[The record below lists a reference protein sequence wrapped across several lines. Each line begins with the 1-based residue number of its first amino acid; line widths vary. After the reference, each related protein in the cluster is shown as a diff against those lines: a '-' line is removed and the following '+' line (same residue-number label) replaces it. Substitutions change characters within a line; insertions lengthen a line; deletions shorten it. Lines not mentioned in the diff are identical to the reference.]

1 MQSYMSLIV
10 TPGKYLTLTILSL
23 FNILLSSMPEN
34 IESPTMRV
42 VFPEADLRLLQH
54 PRWSAL

>member
-1 MQSYMSLIV
+1 MSLIV
-10 TPGKYLTLTILSL
+10 APGTYLTLTILFL

-34 IESPTMRV
+34 IESRTMRV